1 MFSAK
6 ESRIANCAMWWQ
18 CRASSVQ
25 IQLIGYCLNQKKCL
39 LGRPTPTDRTDY
51 LSLQAFFLVGS
62 ILCCGSI
69 DYACLQ
75 LLVFMRLGLNFALLL
90 ILHLYHDNC
99 WSWSCALFL
108 LCALLYDR
116 TEAMQTPFVIR
127 PHGGVQTL
135 SLTFDAKMAPF
146 IINFVLLNPASSSHR
161 EESWIRCASISESNF
176 WDTRC
181 WRLTV

>member
-1 MFSAK
+1 MQGLFRSDSTDCVLL
-6 ESRIANCAMWWQ
+6 EPEEVPSGTTYINGSYWLPLP
-18 CRASSVQ
+18 AS
-25 IQLIGYCLNQKKCL
+25 IF
-39 LGRPTPTDRTDY
+39 
-51 LSLQAFFLVGS
+51 FFLVGS

-75 LLVFMRLGLNFALLL
+75 LLVFMRLSLNFALLL
-90 ILHLYHDNC
+90 ILHPYHNTC
-99 WSWSCALFL
+99 WSWSWALFL
-108 LCALLYDR
+108 LYALLHDR
-116 TEAMQTPFVIR
+116 TEAMQTPFVIG

-161 EESWIRCASISESNF
+161 EESWIRCASFSESNF